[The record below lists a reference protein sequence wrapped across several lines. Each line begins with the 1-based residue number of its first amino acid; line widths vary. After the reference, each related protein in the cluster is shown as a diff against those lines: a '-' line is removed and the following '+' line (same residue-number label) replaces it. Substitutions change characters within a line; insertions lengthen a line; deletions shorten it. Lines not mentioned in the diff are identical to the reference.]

1 MVQVLDPTCGSRMM
15 WFDKND
21 SRAVFGDRRAEKLT
35 CCDGRV
41 VNISPDTVL
50 DFRALPFAD
59 ESFRLVVFDPPHLTR
74 LGQSSWLAQKYGRL
88 LPSWEDDIRSGFD
101 ECFRVLAP
109 GGVLIFKWSEV
120 QIPTSRILALSP
132 VRPLFGHTGAN
143 ATTHWMTFIK
153 EERKL

>member
-1 MVQVLDPTCGSRMM
+1 MAQVLDPTCGSRMM
-15 WFDKND
+15 WFDKHD
-21 SRAVFGDRRAEKLT
+21 PRAVFGDCRAEKLT

-120 QIPTSRILALSP
+120 QISTSRILALSP